1 MRPVGE
7 LYGGGRGQRSEQMVR
22 RPPNCRSHRRGGMTL
37 TELLV
42 AMSILLIGIYAV
54 ARGFPSLFGNLE
66 AERVRTEMVRLMEA
80 RLERL
85 KAEPERVPEAI
96 AGHDPVTAAVFD
108 PNALPDEDVDPT
120 VGNARDDLTWVLGET
135 FTVPALRPG
144 YDVSIYPLN
153 LGPAIIQDPLDPAAY
168 LQAYRLVRLRRP
180 DMNQQD
186 WETAGRPLE
195 EDQFY
200 LDGAGYLYADPQYES
215 CRVDYA
221 WVDSTGL
228 LHWVQDEVIGN
239 RNVDPAALP
248 VRAADDAKTGLVF
261 ANVIAEMASAM
272 ASIPYAVAI
281 GQPPTPPTPFPADT
295 VILEGNYGAT
305 LFLPPGD
312 SGEVVH
318 INYQLRTEDDSAG
331 NPRRAPI
338 VMEEFSAP
346 TQPPYKVSLGFRGLD
361 DEIPLFENDLL
372 GAPLAAP
379 VYALVVDL
387 LTGATWTDAETWID
401 LDMIEGAI
409 TLNWAD
415 PGAPMIPAH
424 AAGHD
429 LRVYYRTLDGN
440 QITVEKAPEYFIERP
455 IMQTYVDSDPTLD
468 ESDRVDFR
476 YYEVQPDASDA
487 TFTRLIFP
495 ASAAGQAVSVDYV
508 VGTLAAGRFSI
519 DRRISGEMHVVDPG
533 TLAITLEEPRD
544 PVTGAVGV
552 VNVRGVSLAVKG
564 WWHGARG
571 RVQMMAIDT
580 YLTPKPLL

>member
-1 MRPVGE
+1 
-7 LYGGGRGQRSEQMVR
+7 MVS

-37 TELLV
+37 AELLV
-42 AMSILLIGIYAV
+42 AMSILLVGIYAV

-66 AERVRTEMVRLMEA
+66 AERIRTEMVRLMEA

-108 PNALPDEDVDPT
+108 PTVLPDEDLDPT
-120 VGNARDDLTWVLGET
+120 EGNARDDLTWVLGET

-153 LGPAIIQDPLDPAAY
+153 LGPAIVQDPSDVEAY
-168 LQAYRLVRLRRP
+168 LQAYRLERLRRP

-195 EDQFY
+195 EDQFF

-221 WVDSTGL
+221 WVDSTGR
-228 LHWVQDEVIGN
+228 LHWVQDEVVGN
-239 RNVDPAALP
+239 RNFDSAALP
-248 VRAADDAKTGLVF
+248 VRATDDAKTGLTF
-261 ANVIAEMASAM
+261 ANVIAEMARAQ
-272 ASIPYAVAI
+272 ASIPYAVDI
-281 GQPPTPPTPFPADT
+281 GQPPTPPTPFPTDT

-338 VMEEFSAP
+338 VMEEFPAP
-346 TQPPYKVSLGFRGLD
+346 TQPPYKLSLGFRGLD
-361 DEIPLFENDLL
+361 DEHPLFENDLL
-372 GAPLAAP
+372 GDPLANP

-387 LTGATWTDAETWID
+387 LTGATWTDAATWID
-401 LDMIEGAI
+401 LDMVEG
-409 TLNWAD
+409 TLTLDWSHTD
-415 PGAPMIPAH
+415 APMIAAH

-440 QITVEKAPEYFIERP
+440 QITVEKAPAYFIERP
-455 IMQTYVDSDPTLD
+455 IMQTYVDSDPDLD

-476 YYEVQPDASDA
+476 YYEVRPDSDDP
-487 TFTRLIFP
+487 TYTRLVFP

-508 VGTLAAGRFSI
+508 VGALTTGRFDI
-519 DRRISGEMHVVDPG
+519 EQRISGELHVVDPS
-533 TLAITLEEPRD
+533 TLAITLDQRPRD
-544 PVTGAVGV
+544 PSAGALAV
-552 VNVRGVSLAVKG
+552 VRVQGVSLTVKG
-564 WWHGARG
+564 WWHNTRG